1 MNKLYCAIGSKYRKF
16 KNPKICILEKKQFF
30 LLFSV
35 SVKIKI
41 KKYLKKNN

>member
-16 KNPKICILEKKQFF
+16 KNPKIYILEQFF

-35 SVKIKI
+35 IVKIKI